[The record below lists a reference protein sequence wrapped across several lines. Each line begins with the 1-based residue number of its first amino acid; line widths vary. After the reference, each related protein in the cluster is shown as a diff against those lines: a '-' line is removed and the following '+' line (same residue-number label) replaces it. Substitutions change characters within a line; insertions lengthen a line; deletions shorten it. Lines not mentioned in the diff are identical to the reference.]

1 MSYTPIGWQTGDTI
15 TAEKMNKMDNGWSVS
30 STQLFSEGVTTTGSG
45 VYRATLAYVA
55 TAEPPQTLIINFD
68 GTDYTCQNQ
77 GDYMYGSTA
86 EDFSDGI
93 PFAIAFGEGAT
104 TLYTETA
111 GTHTIS
117 AGAVSVETSNDFS
130 VAVNNCVDSSMIP
143 LLCVDGVTT
152 YDEAQTA
159 SNNGRMLY
167 FKLYDDTFIIVG
179 LSQYEDLSFIP
190 TSSAFTA
197 SFGGG
202 TFSIAY
208 N

>member
-1 MSYTPIGWQTGDTI
+1 MSYTPINWQTGQTI
-15 TAEKMNKMDNGWSVS
+15 TAEKLNRCDNGWSID
-30 STQLFSEGVTTTGSG
+30 STQLFSETVTTTGSG
-45 VYRATLAYVA
+45 MYRATLSYVA
-55 TAEPPQTLIINFD
+55 TAEPPQTLTIQFD

-77 GDYMYGSTA
+77 GNYMYGSTA

-93 PFAIAFGEGAT
+93 PFAIIFEENAT

-117 AGAVSVETSNDFS
+117 AGTVSVEISNDFS
-130 VAVNNCVDSSMIP
+130 VAVNSCVDSSMIP

-159 SNNGRMLY
+159 SDNGRLLY
-167 FKLYDDTFIIVG
+167 FKLYGDTFIIVG
-179 LSQYEDLSFIP
+179 MSEYEDLSFIP

-197 SFGGG
+197 SFYGG